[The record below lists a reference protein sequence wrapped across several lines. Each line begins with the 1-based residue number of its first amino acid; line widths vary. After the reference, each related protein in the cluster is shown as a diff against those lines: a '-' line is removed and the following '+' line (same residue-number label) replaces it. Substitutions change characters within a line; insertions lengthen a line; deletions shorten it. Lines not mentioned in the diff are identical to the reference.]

1 MTGKLV
7 GSQLGKYQIQAS
19 LGKGGMGIVYMGYDP
34 QLDRKVAIK
43 VLAPHLIWEEGFVER
58 FLREARAAA
67 RIKHPNIVIVY
78 DVGQEQ
84 ERFYFVMEYIEGQTL
99 GELIRRQGALPIE
112 DVLSIL
118 HPLADALD
126 YAHQHGL
133 IHRDIKPGNILIGEG
148 LRVTLTDFGIA
159 RAAEETRLT
168 TTGTLMG
175 TPEYMSPEQAWGEE
189 VGYQTDLYSLAV
201 VAYEMLSGRVPF
213 SGTTPH
219 AVLYKQ
225 IHELPPPIRQ
235 TRPELPAGVEAV
247 LSRALDKT
255 PAKRYGTTHAFIDE
269 LEAALAG
276 KLEVAPEEMPT
287 ELVAAK
293 PKVPSEEAPAEVVVA
308 KQVPP
313 EEAPTELVAG
323 KQVPPEE
330 VPTDLAAGKEDVRTE
345 EAPTELVAPEEDR
358 PPAMREP
365 APAPARSVPAKRRL
379 PALLWV
385 LGALGALVILAG
397 VIGIIWFAAGD
408 VDEPTPAASAEAT
421 ASSTQVFVQP
431 AAGRPVAPPPAVEEP
446 PCQDPAGCVAIG
458 PDAPIIIGAMLPLS
472 GDRRD
477 LGIAARHGIDLAV
490 EGRREVLGHPIEVV
504 DVDSVCGTE
513 GALPAAEA
521 LASGPGIVAVIG
533 PGCPGADYGPVE
545 RLCAASIPLIS
556 PSSIT
561 PELTAPDRPD
571 EFRCVLRS
579 TATEDQRAEAAAE
592 YAWNTG
598 IRRAAAVHDEGI
610 LSVNMVERFSIRFDE
625 LGGEIVAME
634 GLGPDNPE
642 VAPLLERLAAS
653 EPQLLYIPVY
663 VERGAEIASLI
674 REFPPLR
681 EVQLLGADG
690 MFTPRYLAAAG
701 EAAVG
706 TFLPAP
712 DIETVGP
719 GYFELLL
726 VYEETFGEP
735 PRAPLWAP
743 AHGASL
749 MIFAAIEDVAQRLD
763 DGTLIIGRQ
772 AMLERLFA
780 TENLP
785 GVAGALTCSPN
796 GDCGRYSTAIYEI
809 VSPDPANWHPGV
821 TPDNNP
827 RRIWP

>member
-1 MTGKLV
+1 MTEKLI

-19 LGKGGMGIVYMGYDP
+19 LGKGGMGMVYMGYDP

-43 VLAPHLIWEEGFVER
+43 VLAPHLVWEEGFVER

-67 RIKHPNIVIVY
+67 RIKHPNIVTVY

-84 ERFYFVMEYIEGQTL
+84 EHFYFVMEYIEGQSL
-99 GELIRRQGALPIE
+99 GQLIRQRGALPIE
-112 DVLSIL
+112 DLLSIL

-133 IHRDIKPGNILIGEG
+133 VHRDIKPGNIMIGEG

-225 IHELPPPIRQ
+225 IHEPPPPVRQ
-235 TRPELPAGVEAV
+235 SRPELPVGVEAV

-255 PAKRYGTTHAFIDE
+255 PAERYSTTNAFVEE
-269 LEAALAG
+269 LEAALAV
-276 KLEVAPEEMPT
+276 KLEVPPEEAPT
-287 ELVAAK
+287 ELVSGSLE
-293 PKVPSEEAPAEVVVA
+293 VPPEEAPTESVA
-308 KQVPP
+308 GKLDDALEDASTELAVDKADVPP

-323 KQVPPEE
+323 EE
-330 VPTDLAAGKEDVRTE
+330 R
-345 EAPTELVAPEEDR
+345 R
-358 PPAMREP
+358 PPALREP
-365 APAPARSVPAKRRL
+365 PPAPARRVPTKRRV

-385 LGALGALVILAG
+385 LGALGALAILAG
-397 VIGIIWFAAGD
+397 VIGVIWFAAGD
-408 VDEPTPAASAEAT
+408 VDEPAPAASAEGT
-421 ASSTQVFVQP
+421 VSSTQAVVQP
-431 AAGRPVAPPPAVEEP
+431 TATRTAAPPPVAEEP
-446 PCQDPAGCVAIG
+446 RCIDPAGCVVVG
-458 PDAPIIIGAMLPLS
+458 PDAPILIGVLLPLS
-472 GDRRD
+472 GDRQD
-477 LGIAARHGIDLAV
+477 LGVAARHGIDLAV
-490 EGRREVLGHPIEVV
+490 EGKRDVLGHPIEVATE
-504 DVDSVCGTE
+504 DSVCEAE

-521 LASGPGIVAVIG
+521 LASNSGIVAIIG
-533 PGCPGADYGPVE
+533 SSCPMADYGPVE
-545 RLCAASIPLIS
+545 RLCAENIPLIS

-571 EFRCVLRS
+571 EFRCFLR
-579 TATEDQRAEAAAE
+579 TATAEDRRAEAAAE
-592 YAWNTG
+592 YAWNSG

-610 LSVNMVERFSIRFDE
+610 LSDNMVERFSIRFEE
-625 LGGEIVAME
+625 LGGQIVALE
-634 GLGPDNPE
+634 GLGPDSPE

-663 VERGAEIASLI
+663 VERGVEIASLI

-690 MFTPRYLAAAG
+690 MFTPRYLATAG
-701 EAAVG
+701 EAALG
-706 TFLPAP
+706 TFLSAP
-712 DIETVGP
+712 DIEMVGP
-719 GYFELLL
+719 GYFEFLL

-735 PRAPLWAP
+735 PRAPLCAT
-743 AHGASL
+743 AHDASL
-749 MIFAAIEDVAQRLD
+749 MIFAAIEDVARRLD

-772 AMLERLFA
+772 ALLERLFA
-780 TENLP
+780 TRNLP
-785 GVAGALTCSPN
+785 GVTGALTCSPS
-796 GDCGRYSTAIYEI
+796 GDCGRFSTAIYEI
-809 VSPDPANWHPGV
+809 VSPDPANWHPEA
-821 TPDNNP
+821 TPDSNP